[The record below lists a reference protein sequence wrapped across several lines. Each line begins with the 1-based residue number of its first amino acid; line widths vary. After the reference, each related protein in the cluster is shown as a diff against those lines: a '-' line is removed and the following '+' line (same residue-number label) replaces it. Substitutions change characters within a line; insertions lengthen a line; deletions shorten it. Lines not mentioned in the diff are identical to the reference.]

1 MHPIKTHDLNK
12 YDKNFLQEIY
22 TTMKKIRE
30 FELKASE
37 LFRDNKVPGM
47 IHLSI
52 GQEGSATGSCH
63 ALRKDD
69 YIISTHRGHGHCIAK
84 GGNLNLMMSE
94 ICGKQTGTNG
104 GRGGSMHIMDLNI
117 GMLGANGIVGGGIP
131 MATGVGYSIQL
142 RKTDQVC
149 MVYFGEGATS
159 EGAFHESL
167 NLASVWNLPV
177 IFYCE
182 NNLYA
187 ELTHIKHHTKSPD
200 IAKKALAYEMEGIT
214 VDGNDVLAV
223 HEATTKA
230 VSKARQ
236 GGGPTLIECK
246 TYRWSG
252 HFEGDMQ
259 SYRTKEELAS
269 WVALDP
275 IASFR
280 EHLLDSGSFKVE
292 ELEKIDQEIGEKI
305 AECEK
310 FALESSLPDPNDL
323 LNYVYQN

>member
-1 MHPIKTHDLNK
+1 MMHPIKKHDLNK
-12 YDKNFLQEIY
+12 YDKNFLQDIY

-37 LFRDNKVPGM
+37 LFRDNKIPGM

-52 GQEGSATGSCH
+52 GQEGSASGSCL
-63 ALRKDD
+63 ALRQDD

-84 GGNLNLMMSE
+84 GGELKAMMAE

-131 MATGVGYSIQL
+131 LATGVGYSIQL

-177 IFYCE
+177 IFFCE

-187 ELTHIKHHTKSPD
+187 ELTHVKHHMKSPD
-200 IAKKALAYEMEGIT
+200 IAKKALSYEMEGVT
-214 VDGNDVLAV
+214 VDGNDVIAV
-223 HEATTKA
+223 HEVTTNA

-259 SYRTKEELAS
+259 PYRTKEEVES
-269 WVALDP
+269 WMALDP
-275 IASFR
+275 ISSFR
-280 EHLLDSGSFKVE
+280 QHLIDSGSFDAEK
-292 ELEKIDQEIGEKI
+292 LKKIDQEIADEI
-305 AECEK
+305 SECEQ

-323 LNYVYQN
+323 LKYVYQ